1 VFNKTKSLRE
11 RQDDIKKKFPTIDK
25 ERSIEIFCPS
35 TRKELRASNCFKC
48 KYCQIYKGKHE
59 SNRIL
64 TSLICLFGYNNG
76 SDDGES

>member
-1 VFNKTKSLRE
+1 MINKTKYLRE
-11 RQDDIKKKFPTIDK
+11 NQEGIIKKSPTIDR
-25 ERSIEIFCPS
+25 ERAVEILCPF
-35 TRKELRASNCFKC
+35 TRKKLRSSKCFKC
-48 KYCQIYKGKHE
+48 KYCQIYQGKHQ